1 MEAPPTSAPACAANP
16 ASALNANLQERTQ
29 APETTPRFT
38 RPRYTIYVARVLL
51 LFFLTSLRFLH
62 AGAATDL
69 ARQFQLISLDPD
81 QCYRVTELNI
91 GKEDVKV
98 YLSSGYL
105 ILAKPIAGF
114 RQGAVFVAA
123 GEGADAEILLM
134 PPSRGERL
142 SLSTFTGSPN
152 LEEHF
157 KAAAFLFTDGTA
169 AELLAKIDATPP
181 RKSPEFGNLMAD
193 QWNPVLRNLSSSF
206 ETALVHDALSSDRTS
221 GFFYMGISGKQLNN
235 FDLFYDPRNLEQIF
249 LGTLAYRENKPYFDT
264 WTSFPSR
271 SVRNGA
277 PPPPPAAVLSDFRI
291 EATIDGDLTMKA
303 VTRAKVTLKPGAS
316 GPLRLSIAP
325 NMRITDAHIDG
336 KPVEIFDRESLRAN
350 LISGAGDQDFLLIPD
365 NPLDPAQPHELE
377 IHHEGAV
384 IRKAG
389 EGVYLVSSRGNW
401 YPHTGTE
408 LANYDLTFRN
418 SRNLTLVATGS
429 LVEERTEGDWRI
441 SRRRTDSPIRFAGF
455 NLGDFQSASITE
467 NGYKIDVYAN
477 RHIET
482 DLQPKPLAM
491 PATPGFSTRIRRDQL
506 PTVPSMT
513 APLPP
518 DPAGRFAQVEKD
530 VVDALDFMTAEFGP
544 PATRNLAITPIPAN
558 FGQGFPGLVYLS
570 TVAYLNPDQR
580 PQRLHA
586 SYAETFYSEL
596 LEAHEVAHQWWGNLV
611 TSASYRDE
619 WLVES
624 LANYCALLLL
634 EKKKGPKA
642 MNELLDDYR
651 NHLLVKTETGR
662 TLESVGPIAWGRRL
676 ESSLAP
682 NAWEV
687 VAYQKGTWVMHML
700 RRQLGDAKFYSL
712 LREVANRYRYSPIT
726 TDQFRELAQAYTEPK
741 SKDRSLKSFFENW
754 VDGTGIPTVKL
765 SYSWRA
771 GKISGTISQSNVED
785 DFTAMVPV
793 EVQTAK
799 QKTVYWLPTASDP
812 VPFNIPSAAP
822 PTHVALLA
830 ADCLLVPAK

>member
-1 MEAPPTSAPACAANP
+1 MDAQTTPALTIATTPASMRNTNLQKRTQPPDTAPPA
-16 ASALNANLQERTQ
+16 
-29 APETTPRFT
+29 T

-51 LFFLTSLRFLH
+51 LVFLTSLRLH
-62 AGAATDL
+62 AGAAMDL

-81 QCYRVTELNI
+81 QCYRVSELNI

-105 ILAKPIAGF
+105 IFAKPISGF
-114 RQGAVFVAA
+114 RQGAVFVAS

-142 SLSTFTGSPN
+142 SLAKFTGSPN

-157 KAAAFLFTDGTA
+157 KAAAFLFTDNTA
-169 AELLAKIDATPP
+169 SELLAKIDATPP
-181 RKSPEFGNLMAD
+181 KKSPEFGNLIAD
-193 QWNPVLRNLSSSF
+193 QWNPVLRNLSGSF
-206 ETALVHDALSSDRTS
+206 ETALVHDALSPDRTS

-235 FDLFYDPRNLEQIF
+235 FDLFYDPRNREAIF
-249 LGTLAYRENKPYFDT
+249 LGTLAYRENKQYFDT

-271 SVRNGA
+271 SARNGA
-277 PPPPPAAVLSDFRI
+277 PLPAPEAVLSDFRI
-291 EATIDGDLTMKA
+291 DATVDADLTMKA
-303 VTRAKVTLKPGAS
+303 VTRAKVTLKPGVSA
-316 GPLRLSIAP
+316 PMRFSISP
-325 NMRITDAHIDG
+325 SMRITGARVDG
-336 KPVEIFDRESLRAN
+336 KPVEIFDRESLRAE
-350 LISGAGDQDFLLIPD
+350 LIAGVGDRDFLLIPES
-365 NPLDPAQPHELE
+365 PLDPAQPHELE
-377 IHHEGAV
+377 VHHEGAV
-384 IRKAG
+384 ISKAG
-389 EGVYLVSSRGNW
+389 EGVYYVNSRGNW

-408 LANYDLTFRN
+408 LANYDLTFRY
-418 SRNLTLVATGS
+418 SKNLTLVVTGS
-429 LVEERTEGDWRI
+429 LVEDRTEGDWRI

-482 DLQPKPLAM
+482 NLQPKSQPM
-491 PATPGFSTRIRRDQL
+491 PATPVFPTRTRRDQ
-506 PTVPSMT
+506 TASVPSIT
-513 APLPP
+513 AVPP
-518 DPAGRFAQVEKD
+518 DPAGRFAQIEKD
-530 VVDALDFMTAEFGP
+530 VVDALDFMTTQFGP

-570 TVAYLNPDQR
+570 TVTYLNPDER

-586 SYAETFYSEL
+586 SYPEMFYSEL

-611 TSASYRDE
+611 TPATYRDE
-619 WLVES
+619 WLIES
-624 LANYCALLLL
+624 LANYSALLLV
-634 EKKKGPKA
+634 EKRKGVKA
-642 MNELLDDYR
+642 VNELLDDYR

-662 TLESVGPIAWGRRL
+662 TMESVGPIAWGRRL
-676 ESSLAP
+676 ESSVAP

-712 LREVANRYRYSPIT
+712 LRDVANRYRLSPIT
-726 TDQFRELAQAYTEPK
+726 TDQFRELAQAYTAPQ
-741 SKDRSLKSFFENW
+741 SKDRSLKGFFENW

-771 GKISGTISQSNVED
+771 GKLSGTISQSNVED
-785 DFTAMVPV
+785 DFTALVPV

-812 VPFNIPSAAP
+812 VPFSIPSAAP
-822 PTHVALLA
+822 PTRVALLA
-830 ADCLLVPAK
+830 SDCLLIPAK